1 VVSCYSC
8 NDKLET
14 LRRAINGSLM
24 RKTRLLG
31 ISTFL
36 AAALMI
42 LTMLRWEVDRASASI
57 NSGSEVVQLVNQ
69 LRRANGLP
77 PYQVSQALMAA
88 AQAHSEYQAVQGSIT
103 HTGQGGSSPRERAVA
118 NSYGGG
124 AAVSVSENIAG
135 GVNLSPADA
144 VSMWQGDNL
153 HLTTMLSPN
162 YQDVGAGVAVDGD
175 MVYFTL
181 DVGSVSGAAP
191 LATSEGASTTSRP
204 AQVTPGATTVT
215 AAPIL
220 TSTPRPD
227 GAVVHVVEQG
237 QVLWNIAA
245 AYKVSLAEIMA
256 LNNLTERSVIYPGNK
271 LLIKPPE
278 ATPVISATQTV
289 SATATEIPP
298 SNTPRPTRTPPAP
311 DTPTPSIAAPSG
323 AEGDTPS
330 QQAQAGFKAD
340 PLLILIGVL
349 VLVGTGLVLAGNVM
363 KRKGKE
369 TNPPPPP

>member
-1 VVSCYSC
+1 M
-8 NDKLET
+8 
-14 LRRAINGSLM
+14 RRA
-24 RKTRLLG
+24 RLLG
-31 ISTFL
+31 VFDCL
-36 AAALMI
+36 AAALLI
-42 LTMLRWEVDRASASI
+42 LTLMQWEVDRASASI

-88 AQAHSEYQAVQGSIT
+88 AQAHSEYQAAQSSLT
-103 HTGQGGSSPRERAVA
+103 HTGQGGSRPRDRAVA
-118 NSYGGG
+118 NGYGGG
-124 AAVSVSENIAG
+124 ASVSVSENIAG
-135 GVNLSPADA
+135 GVNLSAADA
-144 VSMWQGDNL
+144 ISMWQGDNL

-162 YQDVGAGVAVDGD
+162 YQDIGAGVAVDGD

-191 LATSEGASTTSRP
+191 LATSGSASTTSRP
-204 AQVTPGATTVT
+204 AQGTPGTTAATE
-215 AAPIL
+215 APIL
-220 TSTPRPD
+220 TSTPQTN
-227 GAVVHVVEQG
+227 GAVVHVVEHG

-271 LLIKPPE
+271 LLIKPAE
-278 ATPVISATQTV
+278 ATPVISVTQTI
-289 SATATEIPP
+289 SASVTVIPP

-311 DTPTPSIAAPSG
+311 ATSTPSAAAPSG
-323 AEGDTPS
+323 GQGDTSS
-330 QQAQAGFKAD
+330 QQEQAQAGFKTD

-349 VLVGTGLVLAGNVM
+349 VLVGTGLVVAGNVM